1 MAAKGKKLK
10 RKKCRIVIGATE
22 IMQQGFSDKLIDQPY
37 FGNIGLVSV
46 VLRDS
51 ENFAITIA
59 ETVIF
64 MIVNT
69 ITIVDL
75 LNISLHNTKIKQ

>member
-1 MAAKGKKLK
+1 
-10 RKKCRIVIGATE
+10 
-22 IMQQGFSDKLIDQPY
+22 MQQGFSNKLIDQPY

-51 ENFAITIA
+51 ENFAITTA